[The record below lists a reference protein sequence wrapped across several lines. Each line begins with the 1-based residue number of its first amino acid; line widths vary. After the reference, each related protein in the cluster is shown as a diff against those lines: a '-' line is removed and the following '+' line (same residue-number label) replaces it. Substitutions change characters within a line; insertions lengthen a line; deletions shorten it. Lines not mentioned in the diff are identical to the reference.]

1 MYIVFVFSALIF
13 VHLGLFSPAA
23 VLCAHEH
30 ACVTVHMNIAVNIFK
45 NVCMCVRVCR
55 IDRYRDIEILLQP
68 LDCLALQRLAL
79 P

>member
-30 ACVTVHMNIAVNIFK
+30 GCVTVHMYIAVNIFN
-45 NVCMCVRVCR
+45 NVCMCVRACKIER
-55 IDRYRDIEILLQP
+55 ERYIEILLRP

-79 P
+79 L